1 MPSKQ
6 TLLNELQQYIGMVQH
21 SSKHQAMVDA
31 YNRVEPLPVG
41 YRVKYSDDWCD
52 LFVTYIADKIGL
64 STQIGRECG
73 VNRHRDIMRQKGI
86 WLGKVSP
93 QVGDIIF
100 FDWDGNGFCD
110 HIGFVIQVGNDFVI
124 TIEGNSLRQVRKVYY
139 QKQDWRIA
147 GYARPVYQEATVKA
161 PAKSVSELALEVI
174 RGLWGNGAERVR
186 RLTQAGYDAVV
197 VQKLVNQKLLGLKN

>member
-6 TLLNELQQYIGMVQH
+6 TLLNELQQHIGMVQN

-31 YNRVEPLPVG
+31 YNRVQPLPVG

-64 STQIGRECG
+64 SSQIGRECG
-73 VNRHRDIMRQKGI
+73 VNRHREIMRQKGI
-86 WLGKVSP
+86 WLGKVTP

-110 HIGFVIQVGNDFVI
+110 HIGFVTQVGNGYVI
-124 TIEGNSLRQVRKVYY
+124 TIEGNSLRQVRQVYY
-139 QKQDWRIA
+139 QQQDWRIA
-147 GYARPVYQEATVKA
+147 GYARPVYQEATVKVQT
-161 PAKSVSELALEVI
+161 KSISDLALEVI
-174 RGLWGNGAERVR
+174 RGLWGNGAERVK
-186 RLTQAGYDAVV
+186 RLSQAGYDAISI
-197 VQKLVNQKLLGLKN
+197 QKQVNEVLLGFNN